1 MLIGPSPH
9 SDGSTFKM
17 KGLGDKSKLKAPDSI
32 VSSSSS
38 SSFFPCVCANRGS
51 DLYFR
56 VFRRARSQKCE
67 ASRGATDTRDG
78 GRCSTP
84 ASCLSSLARKRE
96 KITSLVRIQAKLKPV
111 TETSPSGLPSH
122 FLGTRLRDPQE
133 WYQLGCVTLRLN
145 AILVDPPFG
154 K

>member
-78 GRCSTP
+78 GRRSTP
-84 ASCLSSLARKRE
+84 TSCLSSLARKRE
-96 KITSLVRIQAKLKPV
+96 KITSVIQAKLKPV
-111 TETSPSGLPSH
+111 TETSPSGRPFH
-122 FLGTRLRDPQE
+122 FLGTRLRDSQE
-133 WYQLGCVTLRLN
+133 QYQLGCVTLRLN

>member
-1 MLIGPSPH
+1 MLIEPSPH
-9 SDGSTFKM
+9 SDGSTLKM

-38 SSFFPCVCANRGS
+38 SFFPCVCANRGS
-51 DLYFR
+51 DLCFR

-67 ASRGATDTRDG
+67 ASRGATDTRDR
-78 GRCSTP
+78 GRRSTP
-84 ASCLSSLARKRE
+84 ASCLSSLARGRE
-96 KITSLVRIQAKLKPV
+96 KITSLVQAKLKPV

-122 FLGTRLRDPQE
+122 FLGTRLRDPQV